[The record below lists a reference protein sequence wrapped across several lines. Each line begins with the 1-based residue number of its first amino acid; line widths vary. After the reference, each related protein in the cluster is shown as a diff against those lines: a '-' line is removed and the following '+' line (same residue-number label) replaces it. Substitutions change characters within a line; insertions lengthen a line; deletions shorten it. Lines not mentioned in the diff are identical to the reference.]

1 MNATYENHY
10 LTDADVANFAR
21 QSFAKLAENFT
32 EAQNNNLIKFL
43 ARGMAS
49 GDWEKLIQTMLD
61 KGKVDYGAPA
71 GSAMEALNHRS
82 TVELAVYLRNIPEHW
97 VPFGHPQISLRMQAP
112 IPIRVQCF
120 KHKIGF
126 VESEESRRYIST
138 RPEFFQ
144 PAEWRQSATS
154 VKQGSAGRH
163 PANTQLAQQYFE
175 HCRDAVDLYIDM
187 IDEGVCPEQA
197 RFILPQGCEVNWV
210 WTGSLYAYANFYNQ
224 RSNSH
229 AQKEI
234 QELASMVDKIIA
246 PLYPVSWAA
255 LTRGEY

>member
-1 MNATYENHY
+1 MQAIYENHY
-10 LTDADVANFAR
+10 LTDQDVANFAR

-32 EAQNNNLIKFL
+32 PAQNNNLIKFL

-49 GDWEKLIQTMLD
+49 GDWEALIQKMLILD
-61 KGKVDYGAPA
+61 LDSENPA
-71 GSAMEALNHRS
+71 ADAKA
-82 TVELAVYLRNIPEHW
+82 LAVYLRNIPEHW
-97 VPFGHPQISLRMQAP
+97 VPFGHPQITLRMQAP

-138 RPEFFQ
+138 KPEYFVPEYFR
-144 PAEWRQSATS
+144 AKAAN
-154 VKQGSAGRH
+154 VKQGSGDTHQDSALWLRTYQELCG
-163 PANTQLAQQYFE
+163 
-175 HCRDAVDLYIDM
+175 DAVRIYENM
-187 IDEGVCPEQA
+187 IGDGICPEQA

-234 QELASMVDKIIA
+234 QELARQVDGIINR
-246 PLYPVSWAA
+246 LYPVSWAA
-255 LTRGEY
+255 LTRGDY